1 MAQSGT
7 PPTQATLELNC
18 MVFSDIEH
26 LIIVE
31 VANTSKVSKLQKA
44 IQVKK
49 EPELNHVSASALKL
63 WKVAY
68 CVFAVN

>member
-1 MAQSGT
+1 
-7 PPTQATLELNC
+7 
-18 MVFSDIEH
+18 MVFGDIER
-26 LIIVE
+26 LIIIE

-68 CVFAVN
+68 CVFAAN